1 MIDRRDKLL
10 SKTGEDIRNRYNMD
24 GFMTKAE
31 YYANMSNNKALK
43 VSFGGTGQTSFA
55 KGSYLVGNGSENIGE
70 YSSLEVRQD
79 LGIIIPEDHITE
91 KGVSGQWEYTKWQS
105 GKIELNAV
113 LSANVSTSDL
123 WASGIYYGSA
133 SFDLPE
139 VFSAAE
145 DIFSLVSPA
154 SVVLCWVCGSVASA
168 SALTIY
174 IARPVNAASD
184 FYFNV
189 YISGYIS

>member
-70 YSSLEVRQD
+70 YTSLEVRQD

-91 KGVSGQWEYTKWQS
+91 KGVSGQWEYTKWQRCVS
-105 GKIELNAV
+105 ETGKKESKTCRKIFRLIMKPFWAV
-113 LSANVSTSDL
+113 RLTPGPKKL
-123 WASGIYYGSA
+123 KIT
-133 SFDLPE
+133 PK
-139 VFSAAE
+139 
-145 DIFSLVSPA
+145 
-154 SVVLCWVCGSVASA
+154 
-168 SALTIY
+168 AL
-174 IARPVNAASD
+174 
-184 FYFNV
+184 
-189 YISGYIS
+189 